1 MFGNIPGTS
10 GFQAALLALH
20 GFAALALIYI
30 GRFGLPTHG
39 EFLHLKL
46 EYFERAT
53 NALLN
58 HTNVDRGVGLDV
70 MG

>member
-39 EFLHLKL
+39 
-46 EYFERAT
+46 
-53 NALLN
+53 
-58 HTNVDRGVGLDV
+58 
-70 MG
+70 